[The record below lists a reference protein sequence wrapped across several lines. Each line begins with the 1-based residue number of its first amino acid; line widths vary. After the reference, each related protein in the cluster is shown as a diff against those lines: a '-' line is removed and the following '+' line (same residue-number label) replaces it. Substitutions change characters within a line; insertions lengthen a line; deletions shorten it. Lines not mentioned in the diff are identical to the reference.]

1 MGAGLNV
8 ASALLF
14 LGMALL
20 IVLAVTTTRGNQKT
34 VTASQSN
41 PFYGFYGAAP
51 GTNTLVKKTSSGTTV
66 PAISC
71 PDGYEVQIVTAVC
84 EVYDPYQQCNPG
96 VTVTGGG
103 AGGSKVWTTPLG
115 SVTGTCKDNP
125 QATPCQNTRAPPGT
139 PGGGG
144 TCADPPEFNTVCQ
157 YPVGGA
163 CAGTGDC
170 VIRDASAYLAA
181 QCDGKQSCSVTIE
194 PSFFGP
200 YPCNFPPSTSPPYT
214 SLPASSGT
222 QTTPPVLSGGTGS
235 TGGSTNQGYVVHG
248 LFACVPKA

>member
-8 ASALLF
+8 TSALLCVGTVLF
-14 LGMALL
+14 
-20 IVLAVTTTRGNQKT
+20 IVLAIATTRSNQTT
-34 VTASQSN
+34 VTVSQSN

-51 GTNTLVKKTSSGTTV
+51 GAHSLTKKTSAGETV

-71 PDGYEVQIVTAVC
+71 PDGYEVQIITAVC

-103 AGGSKVWTTPLG
+103 SGGTKVWTTPLG

-125 QATPCQNTRAPPGT
+125 QAAPCQNTRTSPGT
-139 PGGGG
+139 SGG
-144 TCADPPEFNTVCQ
+144 TCGDPPGFNTVCQ
-157 YPVGGA
+157 YAVGGA
-163 CAGTGDC
+163 CPGTGHC
-170 VIRDASAYLAA
+170 VMRDASAYLAA
-181 QCDGKQSCSVTIE
+181 KCDGTQACTVSIE

-200 YPCNFPPSTSPPYT
+200 YPCNFGPSTSAPYT

-222 QTTPPVLSGGTGS
+222 QSTPPVLSGGTGS
-235 TGGSTNQGYVVHG
+235 TGSSTNQGYVVHG
-248 LFACVPKA
+248 LFACVPKAS